1 MTFRKLCFGITATVS
16 ICNVC
21 YGSTTIAL
29 PFELGKIYYNN
40 QTHALFVGANT
51 VPGPDNETMSVSYA
65 NATGTTFNGITP
77 EKVTLNDVANQPNP
91 LYNTAITQLS
101 FTQKMPLVVS
111 QAQPNVFNIIKY
123 YASPTGMSLYSSP
136 PVLDANGAIS
146 QGIIALGGTLVD
158 ILFAYVALP
167 ATGNFGDSGSLLG
180 YTGLLPIPDPADPK
194 KVKLAFVTQ
203 ATSRIEKSTAA
214 IRVGSDLF
222 SIGPS
227 VTIHSSPSA
236 IPFSDEDAL
245 QNFPGNIYTGISA
258 VGGSNP
264 NDGVRGVI
272 VNIGGTITPDT
283 ALQANSIVG
292 GIGANTEVHINYLS
306 SLYTSTQLRYLVV
319 AGGVGTAATTAR
331 TVYALPTTLIGTLAK
346 KTALPV
352 DVYNPSGNL
361 WYRYFAEMAVH
372 AGDLYSPDS
381 GDIYKAQVGGTATL
395 PGDIASLFTSK
406 DTVFVTINTNN
417 APHMGG
423 VFCSQALFSANG
435 CIQGWTNWRR
445 VDGLVTPTAAG
456 AIDDTTG
463 NVWAAVHDSHNILNT
478 ISRTGWGASG
488 TFVSS
493 VTSLFADQ
501 KPGIQGFI
509 DFPYTYPAFNQTPT
523 AQISLL
529 VATGYNRVAL
539 VQSGAYA
546 PLTGYLTPTETLVN
560 THTSTDGSIGV
571 FGANTDSIVV
581 SGGILAGMGGIIT
594 ADIVSDNTY
603 SWLVVG
609 GNGGCA
615 LLSRPDGSGWPVGS
629 LGKNFSNLPTDAA
642 FKIVGNFRDVR
653 KVISDGANL
662 YIVTETE
669 CRRFTASQAAIAA
682 ATAGQP
688 IGTLLASQNS
698 LSSILGANVTI
709 SDLAVSGPV
718 ALIGT
723 SRGLV
728 RVGNGQSVALGDYTT
743 LNWQIISLPESV
755 GPVTRFYLISPTGMQ
770 NQWATEA
777 AGGNLYVLDGEV
789 GRARSRVYR
798 LAITGLTTAITDN
811 TITLFADHFRQSVNP
826 SFYVSRGDYRNYL
839 AYDGTLFYFMR
850 SHFYPYS
857 PADGPA
863 QLEAMGP
870 ALRTGV
876 AFVEQSATRLVTA
889 TGLSMGP
896 LVHRSAMGTMMTGGS
911 TIYANE

>member
-1 MTFRKLCFGITATVS
+1 MTFRQLCFGITATVS
-16 ICNVC
+16 IFHAC
-21 YGSTTIAL
+21 YGSTTIPF
-29 PFELGKIYYNN
+29 PFELGKIYYNP
-40 QTHALFVGANT
+40 QTRALFVGANT
-51 VPGPDNETMSVSYA
+51 IPGPDHETMSVSYID
-65 NATGTTFNGITP
+65 ATGTTFTGITP
-77 EKVTLNDVANQPNP
+77 ERVTLNDVGDQPNP
-91 LYNTAITQLS
+91 LYNTAIAQLS

-111 QAQPNVFNIIKY
+111 QAQPNVLNAIKY
-123 YASPTGMSLYSSP
+123 YTSPTSMSLYTSP
-136 PVLDANGAIS
+136 PVLDANGATS
-146 QGIIALGGTLVD
+146 QGIIALGGTPVD

-180 YTGLLPIPDPADPK
+180 YAGLLPIPDPADPK
-194 KVKLAFVTQ
+194 KTKLTFVNQ
-203 ATSRIEKSTAA
+203 VTSRIEKSTAA
-214 IRVGSDLF
+214 IKVGSDLF

-227 VTIHSSPSA
+227 ATIHPSQSV

-245 QNFPGNIYTGISA
+245 QNFPGSIYTGISA

-283 ALQANSIVG
+283 ALQTNSIIG

-319 AGGVGTAATTAR
+319 AGGIGTAANTAR
-331 TVYALPTTLIGTLAK
+331 TVYALPTTLVGTLAK
-346 KTALPV
+346 KNALPV
-352 DVYNPSGNL
+352 NVYNPSGNL
-361 WYRYFAEMAVH
+361 WYRYFAEVAIN

-381 GDIYKAQVGGTATL
+381 DDIYKARVGGTATL

-406 DTVFVTINTNN
+406 DSVFVTINTNN

-423 VFCSQALFSANG
+423 VFCSQALFSTNG
-435 CIQGWTNWRR
+435 SIQGWTNWRR
-445 VDGLVTPTAAG
+445 VGGLVTPTTGG
-456 AIDDTTG
+456 AIDDITG
-463 NVWAAVHDSHNILNT
+463 NVWAAVYDNAHILNT
-478 ISRTGWGASG
+478 IARTGWSTNGE
-488 TFVSS
+488 FVSS
-493 VTSLFADQ
+493 VTNLFADQ
-501 KPGIQGFI
+501 KPGIQGLI
-509 DFPYTYPAFNQTPT
+509 DFPYTHPAFSQTPT
-523 AQISLL
+523 EQISLL

-546 PLTGYLTPTETLVN
+546 ALTGYLTPSGALIN

-581 SGGILAGMGGIIT
+581 SGGVLAGMGGIIT
-594 ADIVSDNTY
+594 ADIVSDSNY
-603 SWLVVG
+603 SWLAVG

-615 LLSRPDGSGWPVGS
+615 LLFRPDGSGWPVGS

-653 KVISDGANL
+653 KIIADGANL

-688 IGTLLASQNS
+688 IGTLLASQDS
-698 LSSILGANVTI
+698 LSFMGGASVTL
-709 SDLAVSGPV
+709 SDLVVSGPV
-718 ALIGT
+718 ALIST
-723 SRGLV
+723 SRGLI

-755 GPVTRFYLISPTGMQ
+755 GPVTRFYTISSTGMQ

-777 AGGNLYVLDGEV
+777 AGGNIYVLNGEV

-798 LAITGLTTAITDN
+798 LAITGLTTTVTDN
-811 TITLFADHFRQSVNP
+811 TITLFADHFKQNVNP
-826 SFYVSRGDYRNYL
+826 SFYVSRGDYRNYM

-857 PADGPA
+857 PTDGPA

-870 ALRTGV
+870 ALRAGV
-876 AFVEQSATRLVTA
+876 AFVEQNATRLIAA

-896 LVHRSAMGTMMTGGS
+896 LVHRSAAGTMITGGS
-911 TIYANE
+911 TMYANE